1 MSQKANPT
9 LIGAFVFGAIL
20 IAIGAVVFFGTANLF
35 SKKQEYVTYF
45 NQSVSGLALGSNVK
59 YKGVTVGKVTK
70 VQLKFQGEDAPPIV
84 KVLFEL
90 DAGSLLNNLG
100 VDLDLSNRALNKK
113 MVDRGFRSKLDFE
126 SLISGQLFIA
136 LDFYKDAQPAVLQDP
151 NANAGPFEIPPQP
164 SDIDAILANL
174 TKAISNLGNVD
185 FLALSK
191 ELNSLLADARAAINS
206 MKLDE
211 LGPSLTKTSDSISKT
226 SDAFSKLVNGDEIKN
241 TLKSVQGSF
250 EQLTVTLKKLDPA
263 MKNLGPTLEEA
274 KGTLANLQKTTA
286 DLSKLLKPDSGFR
299 YQLDGA
305 MTQINSAAES
315 IQRLSDFLQR
325 HPNSILFGRKP
336 DKSDQP

>member
-9 LIGAFVFGAIL
+9 LIGAFVFGAIV
-20 IAIGAVVFFGTANLF
+20 IAIGAIVFFGAANLF

-45 NQSVSGLALGSNVK
+45 NQSVSGLGIGSNVK

-70 VQLKFQGEDAPPIV
+70 VQLKFKGEDAPPIV
-84 KVLFEL
+84 KVLFDL
-90 DAGSLLNNLG
+90 DADNLLNNLG
-100 VDLDLSNRALNKK
+100 VNVDLSSRELNKK

-136 LDFYKDAQPAVLQDP
+136 LDFYKDAAPPVLEDP
-151 NANAGPFEIPPQP
+151 NAKIGPYEIPPQP
-164 SDIDAILANL
+164 SDIDAILGNL

-191 ELNSLLADARAAINS
+191 ELDSLLVDARKAINS

-211 LGPSLTKTSDSISKT
+211 LGPSLTKTSDSITKT
-226 SDAFSKLVNGDEIKN
+226 SDSFSKLVNGDQIRD

-250 EQLTVTLKKLDPA
+250 DQLTVTLKKLDPA

-274 KGTLANLQKTTA
+274 KGTMANLQKSTA
-286 DLSKLLKPDSGFR
+286 DLSRLLKPDSGFR

-305 MTQINSAAES
+305 MSQINAAADS

-336 DKSDQP
+336 DKSEQP

>member
-35 SKKQEYVTYF
+35 STKQEYVTYF
-45 NQSVSGLALGSNVK
+45 NQSVSGLGIGSNVK

-70 VQLKFQGEDAPPIV
+70 VQLKFQGESEPPIV
-84 KVLFEL
+84 KVLYEI
-90 DAGSLLNNLG
+90 DPDNLLNKLG
-100 VDLDLSNRALNKK
+100 LNIDLGSRERNTKA
-113 MVDRGFRSKLDFE
+113 VERGFRSKLDFE

-136 LDFYKDAQPAVLQDP
+136 LDFYKDSAPPVLQEP
-151 NANAGPFEIPPQP
+151 AATTGPFEIPAQP

-185 FLALSK
+185 FLGLSK
-191 ELNSLLADARAAINS
+191 ELESLLTSARTAIDS
-206 MKLDE
+206 MKLDQ
-211 LGPSLTKTSDSISKT
+211 LGASLTKTSDSISQ
-226 SDAFSKLVNGDEIKN
+226 LVNSDQIKE

-250 EQLTVTLKKLDPA
+250 EQLTTTLKKLDPA
-263 MKNLGPTLEEA
+263 MENLGPTLEEA
-274 KGTLANLQKTTA
+274 KGTMANLQKSTA

-305 MTQINSAAES
+305 MSQINAAADS